1 MRHRAVRVKILK
13 TMSPLNCHRMPIPLL
28 KKRKKMRSSPLNP
41 NSKSDNSKTSSQSK
55 VLKLR
60 KAKPIPNLFG
70 PTPPESSKALRK
82 TIIRPRVTNLFRMS
96 RLRGFTIVILLPW
109 AILRHNRNQT
119 TPSKCR
125 TLLNSTSKVTPL
137 NQPPIS
143 IRSQMKM
150 PRRTNRTPPLKRHLR
165 LRSQLWKRRI
175 RMVRTSRSQLS

>member
-1 MRHRAVRVKILK
+1 MRHQAVRVKILK
-13 TMSPLNCHRMPIPLL
+13 TMSPLNCHRMPIPLS
-28 KKRKKMRSSPLNP
+28 KKRKKMRSSLLNP

-55 VLKLR
+55 VLKLK

-125 TLLNSTSKVTPL
+125 TLLNSTSKVTPP

-165 LRSQLWKRRI
+165 LRSQLWRRRI
-175 RMVRTSRSQLS
+175 RMVRMLRSQPS